1 MKLKKIAVLGST
13 NTDMVITGRKIPVP
27 GETVSGGKFL
37 MNPGGK
43 GANQAVAVARLSAK
57 KGACTFIAKVG
68 DDLFGR
74 DTASRLKREG
84 IVPRLVV
91 DAHEPSGTALILV
104 DSKGQNVISVA
115 LGANGTLSPADIEPF
130 RKDIEGASVL
140 VMQLETPVETVERA
154 AKAAREKGVTVILN
168 PAPAKKLPKS
178 LYRLVDWI
186 TPNETEAE
194 ILTGVKVVDAA
205 GEYAPISSSFTV
217 TMATMPAA
225 YDEATV
231 SLVAAEGV
239 TEEAFAAYLKNIT
252 KVSVNGTNYNASGR
266 GAVKVI
272 GDDGA
277 VDQSKLSYG
286 ANDLVVTSTGYPE
299 FAFTAIKLFTD
310 VTDPEEWYYDAVYW
324 AANEGVTSGYGEG
337 TFQPKATCNR
347 AMMVTF
353 LQRLS
358 ALGRKA

>member
-91 DAHEPSGTALILV
+91 DAQEPSGTALILV

-205 GEYAPISSSFTV
+205 SAAKAASVLKQRGVGHVVITMGSKGVYCGECDRIFPCRKVKAV
-217 TMATMPAA
+217 
-225 YDEATV
+225 DC
-231 SLVAAEGV
+231 VAAGD
-239 TEEAFAAYLKNIT
+239 TFNGAFAVALAEGKNCADAIAFAQ
-252 KVSVNGTNYNASGR
+252 KAAAISVTR
-266 GAVKVI
+266 HGA
-272 GDDGA
+272 
-277 VDQSKLSYG
+277 QSS
-286 ANDLVVTSTGYPE
+286 VPFRRE
-299 FAFTAIKLFTD
+299 II
-310 VTDPEEWYYDAVYW
+310 
-324 AANEGVTSGYGEG
+324 
-337 TFQPKATCNR
+337 
-347 AMMVTF
+347 
-353 LQRLS
+353 
-358 ALGRKA
+358 